1 MSEGQ
6 MNEKIAILFNRL
18 QGKNFNITEWRINP
32 EKGVVTANDDEGNTF
47 KITIEPQ
54 TEVSA

>member
-6 MNEKIAILFNRL
+6 MNETIAILFNRM
-18 QGKNFNITEWRINP
+18 QGKNLDITEWEIKP
-32 EKGVVTANDDEGNTF
+32 EKGMVIANDDKGNTF

-54 TEVSA
+54 MEVTV

>member
-18 QGKNFNITEWRINP
+18 QGKNLNITKWDINP
-32 EKGVVTANDDEGNTF
+32 DKGIVIANDDEGNTF

-54 TEVSA
+54 MEVTA